1 MMLKLYQLIKVNML
15 NYVVFVILNL
25 LLWILIVIV
34 LLKFVINVLM
44 IMFIFLILKDALDV
58 IKNMLL
64 KNNFFLLVVDIYVF
78 ILGNFFF

>member
-34 LLKFVINVLM
+34 LLKFVINALM

-58 IKNMLL
+58 IKNMLRH
-64 KNNFFLLVVDIYVF
+64 KFFSY
-78 ILGNFFF
+78 

>member
-34 LLKFVINVLM
+34 LLKFVINALM

-64 KNNFFLLVVDIYVF
+64 KNNFFILFIDIYIF
-78 ILGNFFF
+78 IL